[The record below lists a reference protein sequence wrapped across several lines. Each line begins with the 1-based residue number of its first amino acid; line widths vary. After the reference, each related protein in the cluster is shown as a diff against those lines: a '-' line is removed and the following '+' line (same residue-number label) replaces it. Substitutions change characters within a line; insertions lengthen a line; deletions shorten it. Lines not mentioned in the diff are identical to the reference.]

1 MFFCLSAFR
10 FLLFQTIA
18 CLRSFAFARHLRC
31 HPPPRPQEQKV
42 LLEKVLAE
50 DALPV
55 GSLATPVLQIALP
68 AQTALAEVEAELVQN
83 TVALVCVW
91 MGGWVDA

>member
-1 MFFCLSAFR
+1 M
-10 FLLFQTIA
+10 
-18 CLRSFAFARHLRC
+18 
-31 HPPPRPQEQKV
+31 

-83 TVALVCVW
+83 TVALVCVD
-91 MGGWVDA
+91 GWVGGCITRNTHIHTYTQKAHDPHTRQNKHKKKTHRDIYTTHT